1 MNTQPEM
8 KAAEYIHNYGVEN
21 AVANFIPYSQGEM
34 VFIIPTNILPEVRR
48 LLSEMGF
55 SV

>member
-1 MNTQPEM
+1 MSTQPEM
-8 KAAEYIHNYGVEN
+8 KAAEYIQNYGVEN
-21 AVANFIPYSQGEM
+21 AVANFIPYEQGEI

-48 LLSEMGF
+48 LLFEMGF

>member
-1 MNTQPEM
+1 MNIQPEM
-8 KAAEYIHNYGVEN
+8 KAAEYIHNYGIEN
-21 AVANFIPYSQGEM
+21 AVANFIPYEQGEM

-55 SV
+55 SI

>member
-1 MNTQPEM
+1 MNIQPEM

-21 AVANFIPYSQGEM
+21 AVANFIPYEQGEI

-55 SV
+55 SI